1 MTVPTPAPPAPAP
14 PHSGPP
20 PTPHVGV
27 PALPPVTAQEER
39 KRRLAVMKRRASLF
53 LLGATAVFV
62 VVTVWG
68 GDATWAGYVQAAAEG
83 GMVGGLADWFAVTA
97 LFRHPLGIPIPHT
110 AIIVERKDQFAET
123 LGEFIQDAFLTP
135 DAVTSRIRAA
145 NVGDR
150 VAAWLVD
157 PANAARV
164 SAEVMDGAVQVS
176 DLVRDEDVHR
186 VLQGVVRDRLET
198 VPVAP
203 MAGRALD
210 FLIRDGRHQQAL
222 SVGIRELDRYLL
234 DHGAELRAQLGTK
247 SPWWLPGAAEDRL
260 FERLM
265 EGAHTLLQAM
275 LVDEGHHL
283 RRRFEERLAQLAQDL
298 QHDEAYRER
307 GEELKAELLAQPQVG
322 EWVAALW
329 TDAKT
334 QLRSQAADPES
345 DLRRRLTDVVIAT
358 GERLQREPELAA
370 RLDDAV
376 ATGAAYL
383 VEHFH
388 GEIVGLVAGTIERWD
403 AEETA
408 ERLELL
414 LGPDLQFIRINGT
427 VVGALA
433 GLTLH
438 GFAQLLA

>member
-1 MTVPTPAPPAPAP
+1 MTAPTHAPAP
-14 PHSGPP
+14 PNAGG
-20 PTPHVGV
+20 GV
-27 PALPPVTAQEER
+27 AALPQVSAQAER

-53 LLGATAVFV
+53 LLGATVLFV
-62 VVTVWG
+62 VVTAFG

-110 AIIVERKDQFAET
+110 AIIVEKKDQFAET

-150 VAAWLVD
+150 VAAWLVE

-222 SVGIRELDRYLL
+222 SVGIRELDRYLI
-234 DHGAELRAQLGTK
+234 DHGPELRAQLGTK

-260 FERLM
+260 FERLVD
-265 EGAHTLLQAM
+265 GAHTLLQAM

-283 RRRFEERLAQLAQDL
+283 RLRFEERLVQLADDL
-298 QHDEAYRER
+298 QHSEAYRER

-329 TDAKT
+329 ADAKA
-334 QLRSQAADPES
+334 QLRAQAADADS
-345 DLRRRLTDVVIAT
+345 DLRRRLADVVVAT
-358 GERLQREPELAA
+358 GERFQREPELAA
-370 RLDDAV
+370 RLDDAA

-388 GEIVGLVAGTIERWD
+388 GEIVGLVSGTIERWD

-438 GFAQLLA
+438 GVAQLLS

>member
-1 MTVPTPAPPAPAP
+1 MTAPTSAPPAPP
-14 PHSGPP
+14 PAGP
-20 PTPHVGV
+20 G
-27 PALPPVTAQEER
+27 PALPAVSAQAER
-39 KRRLAVMKRRASLF
+39 KRRLAVMKRRASA
-53 LLGATAVFV
+53 LLGLATAAFLA
-62 VVTVWG
+62 VTIWG
-68 GDATWAGYVQAAAEG
+68 GDSTAAGYVQATAEAA
-83 GMVGGLADWFAVTA
+83 MVGGLADWFAVTA

-110 AIIVERKDQFAET
+110 AIIVAKKDQFAET

-135 DAVTSRIRAA
+135 EAVTERIRAA
-145 NVGDR
+145 NVGIR
-150 VAAWLVD
+150 VAGWLRD
-157 PANAARV
+157 PDNAARV
-164 SAEVMDGAVQVS
+164 AAEVMDGAVQVS

-186 VLQGVVRDRLET
+186 VLQGVVRDRLES

-210 FLIRDGRHQQAL
+210 FMIRDGRHQQAL
-222 SVGIRELDRYLL
+222 SVGIRELDRYL
-234 DHGAELRAQLGTK
+234 AENGDDLRAQLGTK

-265 EGAHTLLQAM
+265 EGAHTLLNAM

-283 RRRFEERLAQLAQDL
+283 RLRFEQRLVQLADDL
-298 QHDEAYRER
+298 QHSEAYRLR
-307 GEELKAELLAQPQVG
+307 GEELKSELLAQPQVS

-329 TDAKT
+329 QDAKT
-334 QLRSQAADPES
+334 QLRTQAEDPGS
-345 DLRRRLTDVVIAT
+345 DLRRRLTDVVMAT
-358 GERLQREPELAA
+358 GERLDTDPALAA

-388 GEIVGLVAGTIERWD
+388 GEIVGLVSGTIARWD

-433 GLTLH
+433 GLVLH
-438 GFAQLLA
+438 TVAQVLA

>member
-1 MTVPTPAPPAPAP
+1 MTAPTTTPPAPSP
-14 PHSGPP
+14 PGAGP
-20 PTPHVGV
+20 GL
-27 PALPPVTAQEER
+27 PAVTAQAER
-39 KRRLAVMKRRASLF
+39 KQRLAVMKRRASA
-53 LLGATAVFV
+53 LLGLATAVFLG
-62 VVTVWG
+62 VTIWG
-68 GDATWAGYVQAAAEG
+68 GDSTAAGYVQATAEAA
-83 GMVGGLADWFAVTA
+83 MVGGLADWFAVTA

-110 AIIVERKDQFAET
+110 AIIVAKKDQFAET

-135 DAVTSRIRAA
+135 EAVTERIRGA
-145 NVGDR
+145 NVGAR
-150 VAAWLVD
+150 VAGWLRD
-157 PANAARV
+157 PDNAARV
-164 SAEVMDGAVQVS
+164 AAEAMDGAVQVS

-186 VLQGVVRDRLET
+186 VLQGVVRDRLES

-210 FLIRDGRHQQAL
+210 FMIRDGRHQQAL
-222 SVGIRELDRYLL
+222 SVGIRELDRYL
-234 DHGAELRAQLGTK
+234 AENGDDLRAQLGTK

-265 EGAHTLLQAM
+265 EGAHTLLNAM

-283 RRRFEERLAQLAQDL
+283 RVRFEQRLVQLADDL
-298 QHDEAYRER
+298 QHSEAYRLR
-307 GEELKAELLAQPQVG
+307 GEELKSELLAQPQVS

-329 TDAKT
+329 QDAKT
-334 QLRSQAADPES
+334 QLRTQAEDPDS
-345 DLRRRLTDVVIAT
+345 DLRRRLTDVVMAT
-358 GERLQREPELAA
+358 GERLDTDPALAA

-388 GEIVGLVAGTIERWD
+388 GEIVGLVSGTIARWD

-433 GLTLH
+433 GLVLH
-438 GFAQLLA
+438 TVAQVLA